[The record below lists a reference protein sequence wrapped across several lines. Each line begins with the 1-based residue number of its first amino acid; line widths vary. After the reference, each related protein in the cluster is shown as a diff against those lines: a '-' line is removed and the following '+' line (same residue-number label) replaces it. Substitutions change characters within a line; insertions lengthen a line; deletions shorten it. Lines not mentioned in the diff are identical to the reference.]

1 MFADPAQAGRARVA
15 LADGVRGD
23 QAEGPL
29 VPQQVESTAKEVGHK
44 IGVAVRVLVDRLEPV
59 GITGRMPNRERVL
72 ARERRV
78 AHKRIK
84 PRILSVEH
92 LRELNLPVKGKDR
105 MRSTA
110 EPADGCLEPLMARH
124 VELAAL
130 GGEVLRQ
137 RLEPLLPFPIVVG
150 REEGGNDE
158 VAIAASRV
166 NKPVGGREPL
176 AQESFG
182 RAVGRFAN
190 LSALVHRPIE
200 LPLDG
205 RSSEVALLL
214 GLPVEAQDLRLA

>member
-1 MFADPAQAGRARVA
+1 
-15 LADGVRGD
+15 
-23 QAEGPL
+23 
-29 VPQQVESTAKEVGHK
+29 
-44 IGVAVRVLVDRLEPV
+44 
-59 GITGRMPNRERVL
+59 
-72 ARERRV
+72 
-78 AHKRIK
+78 
-84 PRILSVEH
+84 
-92 LRELNLPVKGKDR
+92 

-110 EPADGCLEPLMARH
+110 KRADGCLKPLMARY

-137 RLEPLLPFPIVVG
+137 RLESLLPFPIVVG

-176 AQESFG
+176 AQESFV

-205 RSSEVALLL
+205 RSGEVTLLL
-214 GLPVEAQDLRLA
+214 GFPMKADNLGLRQSNQRITAPEGMVEERERVVLRQCGQPER

>member
-1 MFADPAQAGRARVA
+1 
-15 LADGVRGD
+15 
-23 QAEGPL
+23 
-29 VPQQVESTAKEVGHK
+29 
-44 IGVAVRVLVDRLEPV
+44 
-59 GITGRMPNRERVL
+59 
-72 ARERRV
+72 
-78 AHKRIK
+78 
-84 PRILSVEH
+84 
-92 LRELNLPVKGKDR
+92 

-110 EPADGCLEPLMARH
+110 KRADGCLKPLMARY

-137 RLEPLLPFPIVVG
+137 RLESLLPFPIVVG

-205 RSSEVALLL
+205 RPREVALFF
-214 GLPVEAQDLRLA
+214 GLPVEAQDLRLTEPDQRVPALEGMVEESERVVLRQGGQPQGQLG